1 MTHFRSHIAPGSF
14 GRSQGDCCAGP
25 QLVRDSKKAIA
36 GLTANESKKSF
47 YGITAMSCTWLRG
60 PGEILRHALSRLRA
74 TNGRLSG
81 AVNAGSD
88 RCRPRSLR
96 LRRAFRFFGLAALV
110 CIRAVHAAH
119 GQTAFP
125 ETAVGA
131 SSNPQTI
138 TVIAQAT
145 GAVNGV
151 SVLTL
156 GQSGLDFNPTVS
168 GTNSCANASFS
179 TAGTSSC
186 QIEITF
192 SPKYPGVR
200 NGAIVLT
207 GSGGNVLATQYL
219 TGTGQGSL
227 GVMVPGTMQTAVGT
241 GQWTEV
247 NDGGSPLA
255 ADLDLPSSVAV
266 DGAGN
271 LYIADSAHNRIREV
285 YAGTTPTI
293 ETICGTGTPGY
304 TGDGQLALNATLNTP
319 RSVALDGAGNLYIAD
334 SGNNAIREINK
345 ATGDITT
352 IAGNGIP
359 ADLDGNAAPV
369 ELNNPLGVTVDAAGD
384 VYIADTGDQRILEVA
399 PSSGNAI
406 TKAGDGIAGFAGDGG
421 AAKLAEL
428 NLPYAVAFDGAGNMY
443 IPDSGNNCIR
453 VVSAGTIETFAG
465 GCHSGTGDFAGD
477 GGAPANAS
485 FFAPSAVLV
494 DAAGNLYI
502 GDTQNNRIRKVTTV
516 SGQLQ
521 INTIAGTGAGIYGG
535 DGGSATAA
543 GIFGPYGLTLDG
555 QGDLFIADYFDHRIR
570 EVQSGTVTLTFDS
583 LREDQVSP
591 AQIQAIENDGNAAM
605 TLTAITPDSNAQI
618 GTTTNACS
626 TTASVIIDGTCNV
639 AAEFAPTE
647 VGDPITGNIDL
658 GVTGNPANGPL
669 DIQVT
674 GDALALNSTTTALI
688 AGPNPANFG
697 VQVTLSATVTTGTGT
712 LGGSVN
718 FKDGAN
724 VLGTVNLTVPASPGT
739 TGTASFTTSALT
751 VGTHSLTA
759 VYNGDDGVHSAS
771 TSPAVSEDIQEP
783 TSVAVTSGENP
794 SVSGDSVTFTAT
806 VSATPDGGAA
816 PTGMVNFLS
825 GGTSI
830 GSGTLSGNTASFTY
844 SGLTAGTHSITAA
857 YVGDSD
863 NVGSTSPQLSQ
874 VVKAITSTSI
884 QSSENPASFGDS
896 VTFTATVS
904 NGSPTPT
911 GIVTFTD
918 AANGNALLGSGSL
931 GKVNTAFVATLSTSA
946 LSVASHS
953 IVATYSGDSN
963 NVGSAS
969 TGLAETV
976 QKASTT
982 TSLSSSLTPS
992 ASGQSVSFTVTVHGG
1007 TTAPT
1012 GTVSLLDGVSS
1023 IVSTMNLGAN
1033 GTVVIPLSTL
1043 TVGTHSLTAMY
1054 SGDGNYLTSTSP
1066 AISQKVL
1073 PNTTAILSS
1082 SANPSIAGTNVSI
1095 TVTVSG
1101 ASGTPTGNVN
1111 LSDGATPLATLT
1123 LAGGVAN
1130 FQTTSLVVGSHSL
1143 TAVYGG
1149 DPNNAG
1155 VTSGAY
1161 VQTVNQATT
1170 DTTVGAS
1177 ANPATA
1183 GRTVSLIATVTGNG
1197 ATPGGQVRFFSQ
1209 GTQVGTAT
1217 LSGGTASLPI
1227 SSLAVGSDSIY
1238 ATYAGDPN
1246 DAGSTSSTY
1255 ALSVVQ
1261 ATSSVNLTSS
1271 QNPSVAVRAV
1281 GFTATVTGSGVTPT
1295 GNVIFSDGGTPLAT
1309 IALTPTGVA
1318 NYVTSS
1324 LAPGPHTITA
1334 AYQGDGNNT
1343 GSSTS
1348 LLQTVTQAAPTLGLT
1363 SNLNPSSTGA
1373 SVTFT
1378 ATPTGAAGT
1387 PSGSVLFNDGGAPI
1401 GTASLSPQG
1410 AAAFSTSSLSVGQH
1424 TITASYG
1431 GDANNTG
1438 AVSAPLMQ
1446 TVQETT
1452 TTSLASSKNPSIGGT
1467 PVTLTATVLG
1477 ASPGAISGSVT
1488 FKSGNSVVGAATLS
1502 AAGVASLTTS
1512 ALAVGSDA
1520 LTAVY
1525 SGDALHIAS
1534 TSAELTQTVQS
1545 AGTTTTLA
1553 SNQNPSL
1560 FGQNVTFT
1568 ATVSGNGIV
1577 PTGAITFVDG
1587 STPLATVN
1595 VNTAGVASYS
1605 TTTLSIG
1612 VHQIIASYSGDSDDQ
1627 KSTSAVVN
1635 QAVQSQTSIVL
1646 ASSLNPA
1653 LAAVPVTF
1661 TATVTNGNGTVP
1673 TGTVTIND
1681 GSSVLAELTLPAN
1694 GTVSFTTSTLPV
1706 GTHSITAAYGGD
1718 TDDASAKSSTLA
1730 QVIQAIPT
1738 KTTLGASAAAVTTQQ
1753 PLTLVASVFSAGAAP
1768 LTGTVTFE
1776 NGTTAIGSATLT
1788 SAGTATLT
1796 PTLTTGNYNIVAVY
1810 SGDANN
1816 AVSTSVPVSV
1826 TVTEPIDFQ
1835 MSLNPPAVT
1844 VVTKQYTTVTLTITS
1859 TDGFTDQLG
1868 LGCGSL
1874 PASITC
1880 NFSQQM
1886 VTLPANGSVTAQVT
1900 IDTASPLTSGGSAK
1914 NEMPGGSSSTQ
1925 LAWIFPGGAL
1935 FGLVWWRARKKYS
1948 GLFCTLLL
1956 ILLSAA
1962 AFAVTGCGVKTG
1974 MDHAV
1979 DVTVTVNQ

>member
-1 MTHFRSHIAPGSF
+1 M
-14 GRSQGDCCAGP
+14 
-25 QLVRDSKKAIA
+25 L
-36 GLTANESKKSF
+36 
-47 YGITAMSCTWLRG
+47 
-60 PGEILRHALSRLRA
+60 
-74 TNGRLSG
+74 
-81 AVNAGSD
+81 
-88 RCRPRSLR
+88 
-96 LRRAFRFFGLAALV
+96 GLAVLG
-110 CIRAVHAAH
+110 CIGAFHAAH
-119 GQTAFP
+119 GQTTFL

-138 TVIAQAT
+138 TVTAQAT
-145 GAVNGV
+145 GAVSAV

-168 GTNSCANASFS
+168 GTNSCTNASFS

-192 SPKYPGVR
+192 TPKYPGVR

-285 YAGTTPTI
+285 SAADNVI
-293 ETICGTGTPGY
+293 STICGTGAPGS
-304 TGDGQLALNATLNTP
+304 TGDGQSAVNATLNTP
-319 RSVALDGAGNLYIAD
+319 RSVAIDGAGNLYIAD

-345 ATGDITT
+345 ATGDIAT
-352 IAGNGIP
+352 IAGNGVP
-359 ADLDGNAAPV
+359 ANLDGNAATV

-384 VYIADTGDQRILEVA
+384 VYIADTSDQRILTVA
-399 PSSGNAI
+399 PSSNNAVTI
-406 TKAGDGIAGFAGDGG
+406 AGDGVAGFAGDGG

-428 NLPYAVAFDGAGNMY
+428 NLPYAVAFDSLENIY
-443 IPDSGNNCIR
+443 IPDSGNNCVR
-453 VVSAGTIETFAG
+453 VDYVTGAEAGKIETFAG
-465 GCHSGTGDFAGD
+465 SCHTGTGSFSGD
-477 GGAPANAS
+477 GGAPANANL
-485 FFAPSAVLV
+485 FAPSAVAI

-516 SGQLQ
+516 NSQLV
-521 INTIAGTGAGIYGG
+521 INTVAGTGIGIYGG

-543 GIFGPYGLTLDG
+543 EIFGPYGVTLDG

-647 VGDPITGNIDL
+647 VGSPITGNIDL

-669 DIQVT
+669 DIQVS
-674 GDALALNSTTTALI
+674 GDALALNSTTTALM
-688 AGPNPANFG
+688 AEPNPANFG
-697 VQVTLSATVTTGTGT
+697 AQVTLSATVTTGTGT

-718 FKDGAN
+718 FKDGTAI
-724 VLGTVNLTVPASPGT
+724 LGTVNLTVPSSPGT

-771 TSPAVSEDIQEP
+771 TSPAVSEDIQEQ

-816 PTGMVNFLS
+816 PTGTVNFLS
-825 GGTSI
+825 GGAMI
-830 GSGTLSGNTASFTY
+830 GTGTLSGNAASFTY
-844 SGLTAGTHSITAA
+844 SGLTTGTHSITAA

-863 NVGSTSPQLSQ
+863 NAGSTSPQLSQ
-874 VVKAITSTSI
+874 VVKAITSTSV

-896 VTFTATVS
+896 VRFTATVS
-904 NGSPTPT
+904 NGSATPT

-918 AANGNALLGSGSL
+918 AANGNALLGSSSLINVGSSF
-931 GKVNTAFVATLSTSA
+931 TASLSSSA

-953 IVATYSGDSN
+953 IVATYSGDAN
-963 NVGSAS
+963 DVASAS

-1012 GTVSLLDGVSS
+1012 GTVSLLDGTAT
-1023 IVSTMNLGAN
+1023 VSTMNVGAN
-1033 GTVVIPLSTL
+1033 GTVVIPVSALS
-1043 TVGTHSLTAMY
+1043 VGTHSLTAVY
-1054 SGDGNYLTSTSP
+1054 SGDGNYLTSTSLV
-1066 AISQKVL
+1066 ISQKVL

-1123 LAGGVAN
+1123 LVGGVAN
-1130 FQTTSLVVGSHSL
+1130 YQTTSLVVGPHSL
-1143 TAVYGG
+1143 TAAYAG

-1155 VTSGAY
+1155 TTSAAY

-1170 DTTVGAS
+1170 STTVGAS

-1183 GRTVSLIATVTGNG
+1183 GRTISLIATVTGNG

-1238 ATYAGDPN
+1238 ATYVGDPN

-1295 GNVIFSDGGTPLAT
+1295 GNVIFSDGGISLAT
-1309 IALTPTGVA
+1309 VALTPAGVA
-1318 NYVTSS
+1318 NYVTSG
-1324 LAPGPHTITA
+1324 LAPGVHTITA

-1343 GSSTS
+1343 ASSTS
-1348 LLQTVTQAAPTLGLT
+1348 LVQTVTQAAPTLGLT
-1363 SNLNPSSTGA
+1363 SNLNPSSAGA

-1387 PSGSVLFNDGGAPI
+1387 PSGSVLFSDGSAPI

-1410 AAAFSTSSLSVGQH
+1410 AATFSTSSLSVGQH

-1438 AVSAPLMQ
+1438 AISAPLTQ
-1446 TVQETT
+1446 TVQEMT

-1477 ASPGAISGSVT
+1477 ASSGAISGSVT
-1488 FKSGNSVVGAATLS
+1488 YKSGNSVVGAATLS

-1525 SGDALHIAS
+1525 SGDTLHIAS

-1577 PTGAITFVDG
+1577 PTGAITFTDG

-1612 VHQIIASYSGDSDDQ
+1612 VHQIVASYSGDSDDQ

-1635 QAVQSQTSIVL
+1635 QSVQSQTSVAL

-1718 TDDASAKSSTLA
+1718 TDDAAAKSGTLA

-1753 PLTLVASVFSAGAAP
+1753 PLTLVASVFSAGSAP

-1796 PTLTTGNYNIVAVY
+1796 PTLTTGTYSIVAVY

-1914 NEMPGGSSSTQ
+1914 NEMPGGPSSTQ

-1935 FGLVWWRARKKYS
+1935 FGLIWWRARKKYS
-1948 GLFCTLLL
+1948 GIFCTLLL

-1962 AFAVTGCGVKTG
+1962 AFTVTGCGGLNESSAQPGTYKIEVTANGVKTG